1 MIDLRLVFP
10 DEAAGLAALAAS
22 GVEAEASGVT
32 CGAWGVCVTGLR
44 VVGTPAVLDEAGEV
58 VTPPVFAPGWHA
70 DLRLMDTDTAPAA
83 LVPFVVV
90 PAMPQYQFAQG
101 V

>member
-1 MIDLRLVFP
+1 MLDLKLVFP
-10 DEAAGLAALAAS
+10 DEAAGLAALAAA

-32 CGAWGVCVTGLR
+32 CGAWGVCVTSLR
-44 VVGTPAVLDEAGEV
+44 IVTSPAALDEAGEV
-58 VTPPVFAPGWHA
+58 VTPPVFAPGWHV
-70 DLRLMDTDTAPAA
+70 DLRLMDTDTAPEALAA
-83 LVPFVVV
+83 FVVV